1 MKRRSV
7 GAHATSVATATISVL
22 LLAACGGD
30 ESAPDGSVDP
40 IAVRGASIATASGCA
55 ACHGANWE
63 GGIAP
68 TWIGLAG
75 SEVVL
80 DDGTTVIAD
89 TAYLT
94 RSITD
99 PSAQK
104 VAGAA
109 IVMPDNMLTDAQVEQ
124 VVYFIESLAR
134 PDGG

>member
-1 MKRRSV
+1 MNRRST
-7 GAHATSVATATISVL
+7 GALATSVATVTIALL

-30 ESAPDGSVDP
+30 EAAPADPVDP

-75 SEVVL
+75 SKVVL

-134 PDGG
+134 PGGG

>member
-1 MKRRSV
+1 M
-7 GAHATSVATATISVL
+7 L
-22 LLAACGGD
+22 LLVACGDD
-30 ESAPDGSVDP
+30 EAAPDASADP

-80 DDGTTVIAD
+80 ADGTTVIAD

-94 RSITD
+94 RSITE

-124 VVYFIESLAR
+124 IVYFIESLAR
-134 PDGG
+134 PDGD